1 MGDRQVAALGS
12 DSRERRPAA
21 KGCARASEDVGERFT
36 AFRFNRAPV
45 ATMLEE
51 HTKGLGEQE
60 RNCICHDN
68 AAELYR
74 IAV

>member
-1 MGDRQVAALGS
+1 
-12 DSRERRPAA
+12 
-21 KGCARASEDVGERFT
+21 
-36 AFRFNRAPV
+36 
-45 ATMLEE
+45 MLEE